1 MTRSELVTAVE
12 NRLPYLRRKDAEII
26 VNTLFDSM
34 VEALAQG
41 DRIDI
46 RGFGSLAVKHRSAH
60 KGRNPRTGETVHIPA
75 KRLPHFK
82 IGKVLNGRINP
93 TALEE
98 GIS

>member
-46 RGFGSLAVKHRSAH
+46 RGFGSLAVKHR
-60 KGRNPRTGETVHIPA
+60 
-75 KRLPHFK
+75 
-82 IGKVLNGRINP
+82 
-93 TALEE
+93 TARRE
-98 GIS
+98 GIREQERPFTSRESDCPNLRLARSCMGESIRRL